1 MSNEEESSK
10 TETSGFNS
18 SEYIQHH
25 MHFLQADLTTGEV
38 KNSKSVDSAAQYYAC
53 IEEQHLPEAQCLSN
67 LNAKPCMVSDL
78 GRGTCVPVVEA
89 GTKEPIWDA
98 NVINIDS
105 TFISIFLGFLFILFF
120 GLAVRFAKKDGV
132 PGKFVTCI
140 QMIIEFVNN
149 SVESIFS
156 VKNKLI
162 APLSLTVFAWVFL
175 MNLMDLIPVD
185 LIPQICKAIGI
196 PFVRVVPSADVN
208 ITIALSCSIFVL
220 IFIYTFKYKGIKGF
234 IKDYTLHPFN
244 SIFLMPVNLVLE
256 GVSLLSK
263 PISLGLRLFGNMYAG
278 EMIFI
283 LITILFSVMWDK
295 LPVGAALGGVVD
307 LVWALFHILI
317 IFLQAFIFMV
327 LTIVY
332 LSMASTQEE

>member
-1 MSNEEESSK
+1 MSNEEESLK
-10 TETSGFNS
+10 NEASGFDS
-18 SEYIQHH
+18 KEYIVHH

-38 KNSKSVDSAAQYYAC
+38 RNSKQVDSISGFNDC
-53 IEEQHLPEAQCLSN
+53 LKVKNEAQCLSEF
-67 LNAKPCMVSDL
+67 NAKPCFVSDL
-78 GRGTCVPVVEA
+78 GRSKCVPVIEA
-89 GTKEPIWDA
+89 QAKEPLWDG
-98 NVINIDS
+98 NVINLDS
-105 TFISIFLGFLFILFF
+105 TFLSIFLGLVFILCF
-120 GLAVRFAKKDGV
+120 GLAVKFSKKEGT
-132 PGKFVTCI
+132 PGKFVTSI

-149 SVESIFS
+149 SVESIFN

-162 APLSLTVFAWVFL
+162 APLSLTVFAWVFM

-185 LIPQICKAIGI
+185 LIPQMCQAIGI

-208 ITIALSCSIFVL
+208 ITMAMSCSIFVL
-220 IFIYTFKYKGIKGF
+220 ILIYTFKYKGIKGF

-244 SIFLMPVNLVLE
+244 SVFLIPVNLLLE
-256 GVSLLSK
+256 GVSLISK

-283 LITILFSVMWDK
+283 LITILFSVIWNYI
-295 LPVGAALGGVVD
+295 PVGATLGGIVD
-307 LVWALFHILI
+307 IVWALFHILI

-332 LSMASTQEE
+332 LSMASSQEE